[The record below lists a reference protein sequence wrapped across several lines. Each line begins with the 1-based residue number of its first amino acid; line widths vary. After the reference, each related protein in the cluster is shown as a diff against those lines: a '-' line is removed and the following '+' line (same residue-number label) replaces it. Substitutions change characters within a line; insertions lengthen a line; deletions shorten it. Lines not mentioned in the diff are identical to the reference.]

1 MGQPIEGEWTLS
13 FPLELLQ
20 ERTIA
25 LEEKLNRQVIR
36 EITLTATSLKTHAQ
50 FEDPDYPTCNGFPL
64 TVYLTDGSTCLL
76 YTSDAADD
84 R

>member
-36 EITLTATSLKTHAQ
+36 RS
-50 FEDPDYPTCNGFPL
+50 P
-64 TVYLTDGSTCLL
+64 
-76 YTSDAADD
+76 
-84 R
+84 